1 MNLTLTETETKLAC
15 VDGRCNVPHFHT
27 SAIWAIK
34 ADAMAKVLER
44 EAESLIQETCAGHY
58 NPNACETCRV
68 VESLRDTAAHI
79 RADYLKN
86 HFNES

>member
-1 MNLTLTETETKLAC
+1 MSVTLTDSEVALTC
-15 VDGRCNVPHFHT
+15 QDGRCNVPHFHA
-27 SAIWAIK
+27 SAIHAIK
-34 ADAMAKVLER
+34 ADAMARVLER
-44 EAESLIQETCAGHY
+44 EAESLIQETCSGNY

-68 VESLRDTAAHI
+68 VEGLRATAAYI